1 MTTQKIR
8 ESEHASP
15 GYGAGYFATKTVEE
29 LGRAFRS
36 KTASARDLVE
46 SALSSIERLN
56 PLLNAFS
63 SIDETGALKAA
74 DQLDEELR
82 SGVYR
87 GPLHGVPV
95 AIKDI
100 IDVAG
105 QKTTSGS
112 ALYLERYADKDA
124 EVVRLLRAAGAIIV
138 GKTVLHEFAYGATG
152 DRSAHGASKNPYDPT
167 RMSGGSSGGSAVAV
181 ASGMV
186 PLALGTDTAGSV
198 RVPAALCGIVGFKP
212 AYDAISVAGVYPLA
226 ASLDHVGVFTR
237 TIEDARFTYEI
248 LAESTIQPNDREGG
262 ALRIGWVVPSSLG
275 RIDPELEQQSLEAI
289 RELGVNPDP
298 VNLPD
303 AGKLFEIFST
313 IQASEAYFDHVNDVA
328 RGADMIDREVLARF
342 RKGAEIL
349 AWKYVEANRWRHQFC
364 AYVSSLFEK
373 FDLLA
378 SPTVPATAPKIDQ
391 RELMLGGVSVETR
404 SALLSLTNPWNLSG
418 TPTLSVPCGRLN
430 DLPIGL
436 QIVAPSGREGIL
448 FSFARQIERSRDN
461 ALA

>member
-1 MTTQKIR
+1 MTTQKVR
-8 ESEHASP
+8 ELEDTSP
-15 GYGAGYFATKTVEE
+15 AYVSGYFATKTIEE

-36 KTASARDLVE
+36 KTASPRDLVE

-74 DQLDEELR
+74 AQLDEELR
-82 SGVYR
+82 WGVYR
-87 GPLHGVPV
+87 GPLHGIPV

-105 QKTTSGS
+105 QKTTSDS
-112 ALYLERYADKDA
+112 ALYLERYAEKDA

-152 DRSAHGASKNPYDPT
+152 DHSAHGASKNPHDPT
-167 RMSGGSSGGSAVAV
+167 RISGGSSGGSTVAV

-198 RVPAALCGIVGFKP
+198 RVPAALCGIVGYKP
-212 AYDAISVAGVYPLA
+212 AYNAISVAGVYPFA

-237 TIEDARFTYEI
+237 TIEDARFAYEI
-248 LAESTIQPNDREGG
+248 LAESTIQPPAREGG

-275 RIDPELEQQSLEAI
+275 RIDPPLELRSLEAI
-289 RELGVNPDP
+289 RKVGINPEP
-298 VNLPD
+298 VILPD
-303 AGKLFEIFST
+303 AGKLFERFST
-313 IQASEAYFDHVNDVA
+313 IQASEAYLDHVSDVA
-328 RGADMIDREVLARF
+328 RGADIIDREVLARL
-342 RKGAEIL
+342 RKGAEML

-364 AYVSSLFEK
+364 ASVSSLFET

-378 SPTVPATAPKIDQ
+378 SPTVPATAPRIDQ
-391 RELMLGGVSVETR
+391 RELLLGGVSVETR
-404 SALLSLTNPWNLSG
+404 SALLSLTNPWNVSG
-418 TPTLSVPCGRLN
+418 TPALSVPSGMLN
-430 DLPIGL
+430 GLPIGL
-436 QIVAPSGREGIL
+436 QLVAPSGREGML

-461 ALA
+461 AVE